1 MNAEI
6 ARTDLSRVRVDR
18 SDQAALG
25 EGRSVYGSF
34 PARPRTGCRD
44 RDLPPFAR
52 RASRSSCRLHLLAPR
67 QVAGMK
73 FGIVF
78 LASGR

>member
-25 EGRSVYGSF
+25 EGQVPMRIIPGT
-34 PARPRTGCRD
+34 PED
-44 RDLPPFAR
+44 RMP
-52 RASRSSCRLHLLAPR
+52 
-67 QVAGMK
+67 
-73 FGIVF
+73 
-78 LASGR
+78 